1 MSVNGILT
9 GQQKS
14 YTKAEEDALLA
25 TKQNTLTFDDTPTQN
40 SDNPVKSS
48 GIKAVIDNV
57 VNGVTPVALAE
68 NLTSD
73 STQSSA
79 DTFIERTTGGTA
91 SLSDGDGWIQVVRGS
106 HTHTG
111 YTAGSANAV
120 VTSASHS
127 LSGTIDEEEFL
138 AAVSDTSGTM
148 EFFYT
153 TNWDYDP
160 ASYGIT
166 ITGTPLS
173 GDSIVVT
180 YDTTDVTTVVMTII
194 PVYHVISAEVD
205 EETFLAQM
213 TSASGYMDFIYT
225 TNWNYDPTAYGITVT
240 GSPISGDQIRVTYV
254 KEVRG
259 TITQSNPQ
267 TFKSS
272 GWNLYNHTNGYAR
285 VLKYSEVYGFGIA
298 GTYTS
303 LAFSPTISGAQTTVT
318 VTDGKFT
325 INEDGYIFV
334 TGGNNTDTQIWM
346 TWSDWISQANGGTWE
361 AYTES
366 TVDFS
371 SIMSSYFPY
380 GLLEVGSYQD
390 EINFSTG
397 VAINKVARMAY
408 SSANLATVRAMGV
421 DYEYDENYIYYAL
434 SAPVSNN
441 ISIDNSFDAYD
452 HGLEWFTGTTLAVD
466 TQTIYGR
473 NLKNKLERDVLT
485 ISQQDLTDSDITQVK
500 ENLKMSY
507 ISNENL
513 LDNWYFGNP
522 VNQRGASSYSNISQA
537 YTIDRW
543 AFTYVSSGG
552 GNITFNQG
560 YITISGNGLFF
571 RQRLNTVFANK
582 PYTLTALFLDGTIKT
597 LSGIAP
603 SDSNTY
609 VTETGNPLS
618 FNSTYVR
625 FYLASGVSYNLVAMK
640 LEFGTDQTL
649 VHQEGSTWALNE
661 VPNYQ
666 YELYKCMTSTAD
678 STDIY
683 ANKSLYPNVPNKN
696 LLDNWYFVGG
706 GSQLG
711 SGIFPIN
718 QRRAS
723 TGTNSGTI
731 AFDRWS
737 TDSLWRLDSDGVYL
751 EKRSD
756 SSYNASLSQHIE
768 TNRIPEGLR
777 TVTLSALWSDGTFWT
792 NSETIT
798 YTSGWQ
804 CISGAVNSNGCAIR
818 SHSSQWQIAIWNSNT
833 SKKLQAVK
841 LEYGTQQTL
850 CHNTGTA
857 SSPVWV
863 LNNLPDYWDEW
874 DKCNRYLQIYYR
886 DSTYSTGRMIDCQFC
901 TESLAGHLMFNFAFP
916 DMVKAPTVSNNSALA
931 VRSILST
938 ANLSDLTFSFP
949 SVTKNLIAIKATG
962 TSYTPGNL
970 YWISTLNTGGTLV
983 LSAEI

>member
-25 TKQNTLTFDDTPTQN
+25 TKQNTLTFDDIPTQN

-106 HTHTG
+106 HAHTG
-111 YTAGSANAV
+111 YTAGSVNPV

-127 LSGTIDEEEFL
+127 LSGTIDKQEFL

-148 EFFYT
+148 EFSYT

-166 ITGTPLS
+166 IIGTPLS

-180 YDTTDVTTVVMTII
+180 YDTTDMATTVAMTII
-194 PVYHVISAEVD
+194 PIYHSISAEVD
-205 EETFLAQM
+205 KETFLAQM

-225 TNWNYDPTAYGITVT
+225 TNWNYNPITYGITVT

-267 TFKSS
+267 VFKSS

-303 LAFSPTISGAQTTVT
+303 LAFSPTISGVQTSVT

-325 INEDGYIFV
+325 IDEDGYIFV

-366 TVDFS
+366 AVDFS

-408 SSANLATVRAMGV
+408 SSANLATVRAMEV

-434 SAPVSNN
+434 SAPVSNS

-466 TQTIYGR
+466 AQTIYGR

-485 ISQQDLTDSDITQVK
+485 ISQQDLTNSDIAQVK
-500 ENLKMSY
+500 ENLKISY
-507 ISNENL
+507 MCNENL
-513 LDNWYFGNP
+513 L
-522 VNQRGASSYSNISQA
+522 R
-537 YTIDRW
+537 
-543 AFTYVSSGG
+543 
-552 GNITFNQG
+552 
-560 YITISGNGLFF
+560 
-571 RQRLNTVFANK
+571 
-582 PYTLTALFLDGTIKT
+582 
-597 LSGIAP
+597 
-603 SDSNTY
+603 
-609 VTETGNPLS
+609 
-618 FNSTYVR
+618 
-625 FYLASGVSYNLVAMK
+625 
-640 LEFGTDQTL
+640 
-649 VHQEGSTWALNE
+649 
-661 VPNYQ
+661 
-666 YELYKCMTSTAD
+666 
-678 STDIY
+678 
-683 ANKSLYPNVPNKN
+683 
-696 LLDNWYFVGG
+696 NWYFVGG
-706 GSQLG
+706 GTG
-711 SGIFPIN
+711 RGVFPVNSRGNTTYTNNGYIIDGW
-718 QRRAS
+718 AV
-723 TGTNSGTI
+723 NSGNTI
-731 AFDRWS
+731 ALSSSGMNIQGTATYTNFNQYV
-737 TDSLWRLDSDGVYL
+737 DSPTSFSNQTLTLSILISSASSLPYVLVY
-751 EKRSD
+751 SD
-756 SSYNASLSQHIE
+756 SSTEIFRE
-768 TNRIPEGLR
+768 RIPNVGVY
-777 TVTLSALWSDGTFWT
+777 TKTFTTSSAGVYRISL
-792 NSETIT
+792 NSLA
-798 YTSGWQ
+798 Y
-804 CISGAVNSNGCAIR
+804 AVNYTIQAI
-818 SHSSQWQIAIWNSNT
+818 
-833 SKKLQAVK
+833 K
-841 LEYGTQQTL
+841 LELGDQQTL
-850 CHNTGTA
+850 AHQENGA
-857 SSPVWV
+857 WV
-863 LNNLPDYWDEW
+863 LNEIPDYETEYY
-874 DKCNRYLQIYYR
+874 KCVTSDADSSDTYANQKVSNITVQCTSVGSTSLTYYNKLIQSTHKVL
-886 DSTYSTGRMIDCQFC
+886 DSTLSNPAAQTGDI
-901 TESLAGHLMFNFAFP
+901 
-916 DMVKAPTVSNNSALA
+916 TV
-931 VRSILST
+931 T
-938 ANLSDLTFSFP
+938 TYDGYLTFSNNFA
-949 SVTKNLIAIKATG
+949 SGITTNI
-962 TSYTPGNL
+962 
-970 YWISTLNTGGTLV
+970 TLV
-983 LSAEI
+983 LGTSGPVLSTTTTAPS